1 MMQHRFD
8 PYLEQINSGELKMM
22 VRLWGGRSQ
31 MRKDECIA
39 TIRQGLSDPERVRI
53 ALSNL
58 KPFERTALGV
68 IKALGGSVE
77 AGALAVALQASGVP
91 LPQSRYYHNQ
101 DTSLINTLAQRG
113 LIRGES
119 SYSLSHSYSPLGPVK
134 VFSDD
139 RLLVLVGP
147 PEIEPFQISPVASPP
162 SSTYRRPPAVILDI
176 IGILQ
181 AIDHL
186 GGLGLTQVGAV
197 RVNDARRL
205 IRTMGWT
212 EKGFEVEGMPF
223 PSPVQAFAGAF
234 RASGLL
240 SLGDGILV
248 LKEPTDQFAT
258 RPYAQQVDPLLKG
271 FIQTHEWSEI
281 EQPSR
286 HWEYRQNYYVQGRL
300 ALTLAL
306 AALPTD
312 TDGFFSIDDLDQALF
327 ERIGEHFSLG
337 YPPSRPFHY
346 NKTPEQVRG
355 EDAKWRAKLR
365 TDWLADESQWIR
377 RALSTWLYYL
387 GLVEL
392 GIQNGTSISVRL
404 TDLGRAVLHP
414 ELAASPDASAGE
426 AQAGWIVQPNF
437 DVVAYLDR
445 TTPQQLAFL
454 ERHAQRA
461 HAQQHTAQ
469 YRLTRESVYQGLEGG
484 TSLEELLSGLQA
496 GAGADL
502 PQNVVVEIREWGA
515 LREQITLRRRACIL
529 EFPDGQARQAALKKG
544 PEGLPVGERFL
555 LLAAQDAAWHLTRQR
570 VDYAQPL
577 SACLSVNEDGVIEL
591 TEPSLD
597 LLVQPQLDRW
607 AERMPDGKWQLTS
620 TSVAEAAQMGRRLS
634 ELLDLLKERLTVRL
648 PPLLGVAL
656 RAWVGEIPEVE
667 MATVTVLRCTQPEV
681 FQAIASSRKI
691 RPYLRGKLAPDVL
704 LVDTQQVEPLK
715 EKLAWAGL
723 RVSDDLAIEL

>member
-8 PYLEQINSGELKMM
+8 SHLERINSSELKTM

-39 TIRQGLSDPERVRI
+39 TIRQGLSDPERLRM

-58 KPFERTALGV
+58 KPFERTALEV
-68 IKALGGSVE
+68 IKELGGSVE
-77 AGALAVALQASGVP
+77 AGALVVALRASGVP
-91 LPQSRYYHNQ
+91 LPQPRYYHNQ
-101 DTSLINTLAQRG
+101 DTSLINALAQRG
-113 LIRGES
+113 VIMGES
-119 SYSLSHSYSPLGPVK
+119 SHSLSGYSSLGAAK
-134 VFSDD
+134 VFSDE
-139 RLLVLVGP
+139 RLLALAGP
-147 PEIEPFQISPVASPP
+147 VEIEPFQISPVASPP

-181 AIDHL
+181 AIDRL
-186 GGLGLTQVGAV
+186 GGLGLTQGGVV

-223 PSPVQAFAGAF
+223 PNPVQAFAGAF

-240 SLGDGILV
+240 SLEDGTLV
-248 LKEPTDQFAT
+248 LKESLDQFAT
-258 RPYAQQVDPLLKG
+258 RPYAQQVGPLLKG
-271 FIQTHEWSEI
+271 FVQAREWSERG
-281 EQPSR
+281 QPSWN
-286 HWEYRQNYYVQGRL
+286 WEYRGNYYVQGRL

-306 AALPTD
+306 AALPTS
-312 TDGFFSIDDLDQALF
+312 TDGFFAIDNLDQALF
-327 ERIGEHFSLG
+327 DRIGEHFSLE
-337 YPPSRPFHY
+337 YPPSRPYHS
-346 NKTPEQVRG
+346 NKTSEQAREG
-355 EDAKWRAKLR
+355 DTKWRAKLR
-365 TDWLADESQWIR
+365 IDWLADESLWIR
-377 RALSTWLYYL
+377 EALSTWLYYL

-392 GIQNGTSISVRL
+392 GMEDGTAVSVRL
-404 TDLGRAVLHP
+404 TGLGCAVLHP
-414 ELAASPDASAGE
+414 ELAASPDTPAGE
-426 AQAGWIVQPNF
+426 AQAAWIVQPNF

-454 ERHAQRA
+454 ERHAQRVQ
-461 HAQQHTAQ
+461 AQQHTAQ

-502 PQNVVVEIREWGA
+502 PQNVVVEICEWGA
-515 LREQITLRRRACIL
+515 LREQITLRRRARIL
-529 EFPDGQARQAALKKG
+529 EFPDSQVRQTALKKG
-544 PEGLPVGERFL
+544 AEGVPVGERFL
-555 LLAAQDAAWHLTRQR
+555 LLEAQDGAQYRTGER

-577 SACLSVNEDGVIEL
+577 PANLSVNEDGVIEL

-607 AERMPDGKWQLTS
+607 AEGTPNGKWQLTS
-620 TSVAEAAQMGRRLS
+620 ESVAEAVQRGRRLS
-634 ELLDLLKERLTVRL
+634 ELLNLLQERLTKRL

-656 RAWVGEIPEVE
+656 RAWAGESPEVE

-681 FQAIASSRKI
+681 FQAIVSSKKI
-691 RPYLRGKLAPDVL
+691 RPYLRGKIAPDVL
-704 LVDTQQVEPLK
+704 LVDAQRVELLK

-723 RVSDDLAIEL
+723 KVSDDLAIEA